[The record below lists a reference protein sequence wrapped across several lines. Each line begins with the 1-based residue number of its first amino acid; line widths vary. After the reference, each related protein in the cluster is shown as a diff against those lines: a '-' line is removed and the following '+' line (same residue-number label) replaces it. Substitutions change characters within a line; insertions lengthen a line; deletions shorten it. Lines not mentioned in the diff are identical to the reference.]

1 MFFQLQG
8 PNCKVYAF
16 MDKSKGKKANEIDF
30 AISTLKKNRDQT
42 YGSSLIK
49 TFTSYFFHNDNF
61 IFSIKMQGKGEK
73 KTAKCNREYR
83 YICY

>member
-30 AISTLKKNRDQT
+30 AISTLKKQRSNVWKLFDKNLYQLLL
-42 YGSSLIK
+42 S
-49 TFTSYFFHNDNF
+49 
-61 IFSIKMQGKGEK
+61 Q
-73 KTAKCNREYR
+73 
-83 YICY
+83 